1 MQLIFRSSRGTN
13 TEFINQWLTRTYQ
26 SDSLIN
32 PVVAGTETFS
42 TAFVFVFIL
51 FVILAITVSLLLSIF
66 NIVARQR
73 SSITV
78 ISGNRLPIISFY
90 LLMSFVA
97 FPIVFILI
105 HVFFNFSLS
114 FEHLLYPL
122 YLSLLTA
129 LISIIFA
136 IVIGASIRVGWFSV
150 MDNLN
155 KKSQFVFYLILL
167 LQLIPGIVISLLGYQ
182 WAAFL
187 DIGVNYI
194 VLLWVIGHV
203 LMILPVISCLLIT
216 THFSVSND
224 EINYLF
230 SHKTSF
236 LDFIKVSFLGRFKGD
251 YLLTFLICVTM
262 IWNDPILNSILSDYV
277 PSFISEMKMS
287 ITGRATDYSK
297 GISYFAISLIVALG
311 AYSVWVRNNYKKS
324 LLHDNY

>member
-1 MQLIFRSSRGTN
+1 
-13 TEFINQWLTRTYQ
+13 
-26 SDSLIN
+26 
-32 PVVAGTETFS
+32 
-42 TAFVFVFIL
+42 
-51 FVILAITVSLLLSIF
+51 
-66 NIVARQR
+66 
-73 SSITV
+73 
-78 ISGNRLPIISFY
+78 
-90 LLMSFVA
+90 
-97 FPIVFILI
+97 
-105 HVFFNFSLS
+105 
-114 FEHLLYPL
+114 
-122 YLSLLTA
+122 
-129 LISIIFA
+129 
-136 IVIGASIRVGWFSV
+136 